1 MKTESGFD
9 RGSRLLIGAAALLI
23 ILQGINQA
31 QSILASVL
39 IAVFFAILG
48 TPPVLWLERKR
59 VPKFV
64 AVFLVMLGMFV
75 VLVGLGVFV
84 GAAINNFITELPA
97 YQDRLQIQ
105 ITEFQAW
112 LAGNG
117 IRGVDKVLLGIANPS
132 ALMGL
137 TGNLLV
143 RLWSALSDIILIL
156 FIVAMILLEVSG
168 FPGKLRAVL
177 GDPQQVFPQ
186 FTRFIGEMES
196 YVVIHTMFSLLTG
209 LLVGIWLSIIDVDFA
224 ILWGFLA
231 FLLNYIPNVGSMIA
245 AIPASLIALIN
256 YGIEGALLT
265 GAGFIVI
272 NVILGNVVEVMVT
285 GQKLGLSN
293 LVVFL
298 SLVFWGNLL
307 GPVGMVLCIPLTMT
321 LKFACENNPDTL
333 WIAVFL
339 GPEVTPEQDKLL
351 DSHKDT
357 PAAE

>member
-1 MKTESGFD
+1 MNIEGRVD
-9 RGSRLLIGAAALLI
+9 RGFRLLIGSAALLI

-31 QSILASVL
+31 QSILASIL

-48 TPPVLWLERKR
+48 TPPVLWLQRKR
-59 VPKFV
+59 VPTFV
-64 AVFLVMLGMFV
+64 AVIMVMLGMFV

-112 LAGNG
+112 LAGKG
-117 IRGVDKVLLGIANPS
+117 IRGVDKVLLGIANPA

-137 TGNLLV
+137 TGNLLA

-177 GDPQQVFPQ
+177 GDPLQVFPQ
-186 FTRFIGEMES
+186 FTRFLGEMES
-196 YVVIHTMFSLLTG
+196 YVVIHTIFSLLTG
-209 LLVGIWLSIIDVDFA
+209 LLVGIWLLIIDVDFP
-224 ILWGFLA
+224 ILWAFLA
-231 FLLNYIPNVGSMIA
+231 FLLNYVPNVGSMIA
-245 AIPASLIALIN
+245 AVPASIVALIT
-256 YGIEGALLT
+256 YGIEGFLLT
-265 GAGFIVI
+265 GSGFIVI
-272 NVILGNVVEVMVT
+272 NVFLGNFVEVMVT
-285 GQKLGLSN
+285 GKKLGLSN

-339 GPEVTPEQDKLL
+339 GPEVIPEQDNLL
-351 DSHKDT
+351 DPKNII
-357 PAAE
+357 PAAD